1 MLWIIKNR
9 SLLKLNKEIIDYI
22 LTKNGKPVEED
33 VIYAAESVIELIN
46 DGFKLED
53 GEKFELYEIS
63 D

>member
-1 MLWIIKNR
+1 
-9 SLLKLNKEIIDYI
+9 
-22 LTKNGKPVEED
+22 

>member
-1 MLWIIKNR
+1 M
-9 SLLKLNKEIIDYI
+9 DYI

-46 DGFKLED
+46 GGFKLED
-53 GEKFELYEIS
+53 GEKFELYEFS

>member
-1 MLWIIKNR
+1 VLWIIKNR